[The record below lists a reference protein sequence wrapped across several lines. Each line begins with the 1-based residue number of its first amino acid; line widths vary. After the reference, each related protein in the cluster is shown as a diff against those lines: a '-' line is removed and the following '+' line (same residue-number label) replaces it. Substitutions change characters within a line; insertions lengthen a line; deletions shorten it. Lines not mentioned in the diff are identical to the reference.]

1 MLLPQSKEDF
11 LVLCEGPTQG
21 LDDTT
26 ITTET
31 KHFTNFT
38 RSKEVCMIIEATIF
52 YLSML
57 QKYINSK
64 QKTLKLESK
73 YFVVMKK
80 KKKKKKKKKRSYGL
94 TLSKYQYWILEG
106 YHVFLQTCYFCGNTV
121 INYSYQNVYYNIY
134 DMAKSLTQNDHG
146 SI

>member
-1 MLLPQSKEDF
+1 MILDLILIHFFQFQNLIGVKMLLPQSKEDF

-52 YLSML
+52 CLSML

-73 YFVVMKK
+73 YFVVMKEK
-80 KKKKKKKKKRSYGL
+80 KRKKKKKRSYGL
-94 TLSKYQYWILEG
+94 ILS
-106 YHVFLQTCYFCGNTV
+106 VFKIPVLD
-121 INYSYQNVYYNIY
+121 S
-134 DMAKSLTQNDHG
+134 
-146 SI
+146 

>member
-52 YLSML
+52 CLSML

-73 YFVVMKK
+73 YFVVMKEK
-80 KKKKKKKKKRSYGL
+80 KRKKKKKRSYGL
-94 TLSKYQYWILEG
+94 ILS
-106 YHVFLQTCYFCGNTV
+106 VFKIPVLD
-121 INYSYQNVYYNIY
+121 S
-134 DMAKSLTQNDHG
+134 
-146 SI
+146 

>member
-38 RSKEVCMIIEATIF
+38 RSKEVCMIIETTIF

-73 YFVVMKK
+73 YFVVMKEKKRK
-80 KKKKKKKKKRSYGL
+80 KKKIIWINIISIQNTSFGFLRATMFFCKLVISVA
-94 TLSKYQYWILEG
+94 TLLLIIHIKMYIIISMI
-106 YHVFLQTCYFCGNTV
+106 
-121 INYSYQNVYYNIY
+121 
-134 DMAKSLTQNDHG
+134 
-146 SI
+146 